1 MTIFKPNNDQC
12 FMAPFGP
19 TMGYFKMPDEMVD
32 YLNNSIDKKLDDF
45 SDFLVGKV
53 TQELHFDKDIRSYVS
68 SKLLKFIVDYHE
80 YTKDRNSMGELSLD
94 KTKTPSLDIIA
105 GWFVRQFKM
114 NIILCI
120 FILIVLYHV

>member
-19 TMGYFKMPDEMVD
+19 TMGYFKMPNEMVD

-53 TQELHFDKDIRSYVS
+53 TQELHFDKDIRIMFQV
-68 SKLLKFIVDYHE
+68 
-80 YTKDRNSMGELSLD
+80 N
-94 KTKTPSLDIIA
+94 
-105 GWFVRQFKM
+105 
-114 NIILCI
+114 C
-120 FILIVLYHV
+120 